1 MAEHQCKHEAEIAGL
16 SAEVRHACKE
26 LKAAR
31 EDMREFFNT
40 LKGNGKPGLITEV
53 ALIKQRQGLIWAA
66 ISSAGTGV
74 LGIIGWLIKEAFK

>member
-1 MAEHQCKHEAEIAGL
+1 MEDHPCRHEGEIAEIRSDL
-16 SAEVRHACKE
+16 KHACE
-26 LKAAR
+26 EMKATR

-74 LGIIGWLIKEAFK
+74 VGIIGWLIKETFK